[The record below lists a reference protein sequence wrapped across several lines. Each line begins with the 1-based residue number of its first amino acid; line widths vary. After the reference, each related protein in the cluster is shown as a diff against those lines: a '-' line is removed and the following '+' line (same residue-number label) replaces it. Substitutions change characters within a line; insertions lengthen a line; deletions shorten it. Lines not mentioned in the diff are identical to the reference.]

1 MAIASLCY
9 ELYHLS
15 LWSINILGQKL
26 DGPFFYFPSH
36 FSNVKVKHTFQVDSA
51 GQIKISIQLFRFL
64 SVSKKLNFLFALS
77 NFRMRCHVSEWIVSE
92 YRAGWEARSQK
103 VRCVQR

>member
-1 MAIASLCY
+1 MDL
-9 ELYHLS
+9 
-15 LWSINILGQKL
+15 
-26 DGPFFYFPSH
+26 FFYFPSH

-92 YRAGWEARSQK
+92 YCAGKPGARKSG
-103 VRCVQR
+103 VSSDDATSAN